1 MCIAPDGGRRL
12 AGPETAALKA
22 APHGIQPA
30 GLAKPAALPQKP
42 PNQRHPKSD
51 AAPFCMTADVEAFMA
66 DFDLGKI
73 RNIGITAHIDAGKTT
88 TTERILY
95 YTGVSHRIGEVHDG
109 NTTTD
114 YMDQERERGI
124 TITSAAV
131 TCEWKD
137 HRINIIDTPGH
148 IDFNIEVN
156 RSLRV
161 LDGAI
166 FIIEGVAGVQPQS
179 ETNWRLADRYNV
191 PRIIFI
197 NKLDRT
203 GADFFRAFA
212 TLKEKLDIVALPLQ
226 LPIGIED
233 SFLGVIDL
241 VEMKA
246 IIWEGGELGAKFHDE
261 EIPEAMKE
269 QAAEYRQN
277 LLDTALSVDN
287 EAMEEYFDK
296 GDVSVETLKRCIKA
310 GAISGAF
317 RPVLCGTAFKNKG
330 VQPLL
335 DAVLDYLPS
344 PVDVPGIRV
353 APEEGQDD
361 DPNARRIKADPNA
374 PFAGLAFKIINDK
387 YGTLTFVRVY
397 AGTLKSS
404 DTVMNTTKGHKE
416 RIGRMFQM
424 HADKRAEIKE
434 VHAGDIAA
442 FVGLKDTGTGD
453 TLASSDDPVVLERM
467 AFPVP
472 VIDISVEPKTKEGV
486 EKMTLGL
493 QKLAGEDPSLR
504 LKTDQE
510 TGQTILSGMGELHLE
525 IIIDRL
531 KREYGVDA
539 NIGAP
544 QVAYRETI
552 SKSHTETYTHKK
564 QSGGSGQYAEVK
576 IVFEP
581 QERNEG
587 VLFENKVVGGTVP
600 KEYIPAV
607 EKGIRNQADTGVLA
621 GFPTVDFK
629 YTLVDGKYHD
639 VDSSALAFEIAA
651 KACFREGM
659 KKAGPIIL
667 EPIMD
672 VEITTP
678 QDHVGDVVGDL
689 NRRRG
694 QIQNQESS
702 GSTVI
707 VRAHVPLKEMFG
719 YISHLRSMTKGRASF
734 TMQFHHYDPV
744 PRNIADE
751 IMTKSA

>member
-1 MCIAPDGGRRL
+1 VPGTSLD
-12 AGPETAALKA
+12 
-22 APHGIQPA
+22 
-30 GLAKPAALPQKP
+30 
-42 PNQRHPKSD
+42 
-51 AAPFCMTADVEAFMA
+51 
-66 DFDLGKI
+66 KI

-95 YTGVSHRIGEVHDG
+95 YTGMSHRIGEVHDG

-114 YMDQERERGI
+114 YMEQERERGI

-131 TCEWKD
+131 TCEWND
-137 HRINIIDTPGH
+137 HWINIIDTPGH

-161 LDGAI
+161 LDGAV

-191 PRIIFI
+191 PRVIFI

-233 SFLGVIDL
+233 KFLGVVDL
-241 VEMKA
+241 VEMHA
-246 IIWEGGELGAKFHDE
+246 VVWEGTELGARFHIE
-261 EIPEAMKE
+261 PIPADLAE
-269 QAAEYRQN
+269 QAKEYRQL
-277 LLDTALSVDN
+277 LLDTALSVDDA
-287 EAMEEYFDK
+287 AMEEYFEK
-296 GDVSVETLKRCIKA
+296 GDVEIATLKRCIKA
-310 GAISGAF
+310 GTISGAF

-335 DAVLDYLPS
+335 DAVIDYLPS
-344 PVDVPGIRV
+344 PLDVPGIAV
-353 APEEGQDD
+353 ATEEGEDEH
-361 DPNARRIKADPNA
+361 AERRRIKADPSA

-397 AGTLKSS
+397 AGTLKSG
-404 DTVMNTTKGHKE
+404 DTVMNTTRDHRE

-453 TLASSDDPVVLERM
+453 TLASQQDPVVLERM

-472 VIDISVEPKTKEGV
+472 VIDISVEPRTKEAV
-486 EKMTLGL
+486 EKMSLGL
-493 QKLAGEDPSLR
+493 QKLASEDPSLR
-504 LKTDQE
+504 LRTDQE

-531 KREYGVDA
+531 RREYGVEA

-552 SKSHTETYTHKK
+552 SRPHTEIYTHKK
-564 QSGGSGQYAEVK
+564 QTGGSGQYAEVK
-576 IVFEP
+576 ISFEP
-581 QERNEG
+581 LARNEG
-587 VLFENKVVGGTVP
+587 VQFDNKVVGGSVP
-600 KEYIPAV
+600 REYIPAV
-607 EKGIRNQADTGVLA
+607 EKGIRQQAETGVLA

-629 YTLVDGKYHD
+629 FSLLDGKYHD

-651 KACFREGM
+651 KSCFRDGM
-659 KKAGPIIL
+659 KKAAPIIL
-667 EPIMD
+667 EPVMD
-672 VEITTP
+672 VEVTTP
-678 QDHVGDVVGDL
+678 ADHVGDVVGDL

-694 QIQNQESS
+694 MIQNQESA
-702 GSTVI
+702 GSTII

-719 YISHLRSMTKGRASF
+719 YISDLRSMTKGRASF

-751 IMTKSA
+751 IMAKSA

>member
-1 MCIAPDGGRRL
+1 VPGTPLD
-12 AGPETAALKA
+12 
-22 APHGIQPA
+22 
-30 GLAKPAALPQKP
+30 
-42 PNQRHPKSD
+42 
-51 AAPFCMTADVEAFMA
+51 
-66 DFDLGKI
+66 KI

-95 YTGVSHRIGEVHDG
+95 YTGVSYKVGEVHDG

-114 YMDQERERGI
+114 YMEQERERGI

-203 GADFFRAFA
+203 GADFFRAAA

-233 SFLGVIDL
+233 QFKGVIDL

-246 IIWEGGELGAKFHDE
+246 IVWEGGELGAKYHDE
-261 EIPEAMKE
+261 PIPADLAD

-277 LLDTALSVDN
+277 LLDTALSVD
-287 EAMEEYFDK
+287 EMAMEEYFEK
-296 GDVSVETLKRCIKA
+296 GDVSVETLKRCIKK
-310 GAISGAF
+310 GAISGEF

-335 DAVLDYLPS
+335 DAVIDYLPS
-344 PVDVPGIRV
+344 PVDVPGV
-353 APEEGQDD
+353 AVALEDGQEEADHPD
-361 DPNARRIKADPNA
+361 RRRIKADPKA

-387 YGTLTFVRVY
+387 YGSLTFVRVY
-397 AGTLKSS
+397 SGTLKSG
-404 DTVMNTTKGHKE
+404 DMVMNTTKGHRE

-434 VHAGDIAA
+434 VEAGDIAA

-453 TLASSDDPVVLERM
+453 TLAAQDEPVVLERM

-472 VIDISVEPKTKEGV
+472 VIDISVEPRTKESV
-486 EKMTLGL
+486 EKMTIGL
-493 QKLAGEDPSLR
+493 QKLAAEDPSLR
-504 LKTDQE
+504 LRTDQE

-552 SKSHTETYTHKK
+552 SREHSETYTHKK

-581 QERNEG
+581 LERNGG
-587 VLFENKVVGGTVP
+587 VVFENKVVGGSVP

-607 EKGIRNQADTGVLA
+607 EKGIRVQADTGVLA

-651 KACFREGM
+651 KACFRAGM
-659 KKAGPIIL
+659 KKASPVIL

-694 QIQNQESS
+694 MIQNQESS

-719 YISHLRSMTKGRASF
+719 YISDLRSMTKGRASF

-751 IMTKSA
+751 IMAKTA

>member
-1 MCIAPDGGRRL
+1 MSGTSL
-12 AGPETAALKA
+12 A
-22 APHGIQPA
+22 
-30 GLAKPAALPQKP
+30 
-42 PNQRHPKSD
+42 
-51 AAPFCMTADVEAFMA
+51 
-66 DFDLGKI
+66 KI

-95 YTGVSHRIGEVHDG
+95 YTGVSHKIGEVHDG

-114 YMDQERERGI
+114 YMEQERERGI

-161 LDGAI
+161 LDGAV

-203 GADFFRAFA
+203 GADFYRAFD

-233 SFLGVIDL
+233 QFVGVVDL

-246 IIWEGGELGAKFHDE
+246 IVWEGGELGAKFHDE
-261 EIPEAMKE
+261 EIPADMLEKAK
-269 QAAEYRQN
+269 EYRQN
-277 LLDTALSVDN
+277 LLDTALSVDD
-287 EAMEEYFDK
+287 AGMEEYFEK
-296 GDVSVETLKRCIKA
+296 GDVATETLKRAIKT
-310 GAISGAF
+310 GTISGAF

-344 PVDVPGIRV
+344 PVDIEGIKV
-353 APEEGQDD
+353 APPEGEEE
-361 DPNARRIKADPNA
+361 DPSANRRVIPANPDA

-397 AGTLKSS
+397 AGTLRSG
-404 DTVMNTTKGHKE
+404 DTVLNTTKGHKE
-416 RIGRMFQM
+416 RVGRMFQM
-424 HADKRAEIKE
+424 HADKREEVKE

-472 VIDISVEPKTKEGV
+472 VIDISVEPKTKEAV
-486 EKMTLGL
+486 EKMTLAL

-525 IIIDRL
+525 IIVDRL

-544 QVAYRETI
+544 QVAYRETMT
-552 SKSHTETYTHKK
+552 KEHTETYTHKK
-564 QSGGSGQYAEVK
+564 QSGGSGQFAEVK
-576 IVFEP
+576 IIFEP

-587 VLFENKVVGGTVP
+587 ILFENKVVGGAVP

-607 EKGIRNQADTGVLA
+607 EKGIKVQADTGVLA

-659 KKAGPIIL
+659 KKAGPVIL

-694 QIQNQESS
+694 MIQNQESS

-707 VRAHVPLKEMFG
+707 VRAQVPLKEMFG
-719 YISHLRSMTKGRASF
+719 YISNLRSMTKGRASF

>member
-1 MCIAPDGGRRL
+1 MPRTTPL
-12 AGPETAALKA
+12 E
-22 APHGIQPA
+22 
-30 GLAKPAALPQKP
+30 
-42 PNQRHPKSD
+42 
-51 AAPFCMTADVEAFMA
+51 
-66 DFDLGKI
+66 KI

-95 YTGVSHRIGEVHDG
+95 YTGVSHKIGEVHDG

-114 YMDQERERGI
+114 YMEQERERGI

-161 LDGAI
+161 LDGAV

-197 NKLDRT
+197 NKMDRT
-203 GADFFRAFA
+203 GADFYRAVQSLKDKLGIV
-212 TLKEKLDIVALPLQ
+212 TLELQ
-226 LPIGIED
+226 LPIGVED
-233 SFLGVIDL
+233 SFVGIVDL

-246 IIWEGGELGAKFHDE
+246 VIWEGGELGAKFHDAP
-261 EIPEAMKE
+261 IPDDMKE
-269 QAAEYRQN
+269 KAAEYRQV
-277 LLDTALSVDN
+277 LLDTALSMDDA
-287 EAMEEYFDK
+287 AMEEYFAD
-296 GDVSVETLKRCIKA
+296 GDVAVETLKRCIKK
-310 GAISGAF
+310 GTITGAF

-330 VQPLL
+330 VQTLL

-344 PVDVPGIRV
+344 PVDVPGIQI
-353 APEEGQDD
+353 ALEEGADETIER
-361 DPNARRIKADPNA
+361 RRIKADDNA

-397 AGTLKSS
+397 SGKLASGDMVL
-404 DTVMNTTKGHKE
+404 NTTKDHRE

-434 VHAGDIAA
+434 VYAGDIVA

-453 TLASSDDPVVLERM
+453 TLAAENDPVVLERM

-472 VIDISVEPKTKEGV
+472 VIDVSVEPKTKEAV
-486 EKMTLGL
+486 EKMTLAL

-504 LKTDQE
+504 LRTDQE
-510 TGQTILSGMGELHLE
+510 SGQTILSGMGELHLE
-525 IIIDRL
+525 IIVDRL
-531 KREYGVDA
+531 RREYGVEA
-539 NIGAP
+539 AVGAP

-552 SKSHTETYTHKK
+552 SKPHTETYTHKK

-576 IVFEP
+576 VAFEP
-581 QERNEG
+581 MERNG
-587 VLFENKVVGGTVP
+587 GIVFENKVVGGSVP

-607 EKGIRNQADTGVLA
+607 EKGIKAQSSTGVLA

-629 YTLVDGKYHD
+629 YTLLDGKYHD

-659 KKAGPIIL
+659 KKAAPVIL

-672 VEITTP
+672 VEVTTP
-678 QDHVGDVVGDL
+678 PDHVGDVVGDL

-694 QIQNQESS
+694 MIQNQEMAATS
-702 GSTVI
+702 VV

-719 YISHLRSMTKGRASF
+719 YISDLRSMTKGRASF

-751 IMTKSA
+751 IMAKSA

>member
-1 MCIAPDGGRRL
+1 MSTIPLD
-12 AGPETAALKA
+12 
-22 APHGIQPA
+22 
-30 GLAKPAALPQKP
+30 
-42 PNQRHPKSD
+42 
-51 AAPFCMTADVEAFMA
+51 
-66 DFDLGKI
+66 KI

-114 YMDQERERGI
+114 YMEQERERGI

-161 LDGAI
+161 LDGAV

-226 LPIGIED
+226 LPIGAED
-233 SFLGVIDL
+233 TFIGVVDL

-261 EIPEAMKE
+261 PIPAELAE
-269 QAAEYRQN
+269 QAAEYRQL

-296 GDVSVETLKRCIKA
+296 GDVSVATLKRCIKA

-335 DAVLDYLPS
+335 DGVLDYLPS
-344 PVDVPGIRV
+344 PVDVPGIQV
-353 APEEGQDD
+353 AAEEGDD
-361 DPNARRIKADPNA
+361 ETVERRRIKADPKA

-404 DTVMNTTKGHKE
+404 DTVMNTTKDHRE

-434 VHAGDIAA
+434 VTAGDIAA

-453 TLASSDDPVVLERM
+453 TLAAAEDPVILERM

-472 VIDISVEPKTKEGV
+472 VIDISVEPKTKEAV

-504 LKTDQE
+504 LRTDQE
-510 TGQTILSGMGELHLE
+510 SGQTILSGMGELHLE

-531 KREYGVDA
+531 RREYGVDC

-552 SKSHTETYTHKK
+552 SRPHTETYTHKK
-564 QSGGSGQYAEVK
+564 QTGGSGQYAEVK

-581 QERNEG
+581 LERNGG
-587 VLFENKVVGGTVP
+587 VVFENKVVGGTVP
-600 KEYIPAV
+600 REYIPAV
-607 EKGIRNQADTGVLA
+607 EKGIRVQADTGVMA

-651 KACFREGM
+651 KAAFREGM
-659 KKAGPIIL
+659 KKASPIIL

-678 QDHVGDVVGDL
+678 QDHVGDVVGDI

-694 QIQNQESS
+694 MIQSQESS

-719 YISHLRSMTKGRASF
+719 YISDLRSMTKGRASF

-744 PRNIADE
+744 PRNIADQ
-751 IMTKSA
+751 IMTKTA

>member
-1 MCIAPDGGRRL
+1 MSGTPLD
-12 AGPETAALKA
+12 
-22 APHGIQPA
+22 
-30 GLAKPAALPQKP
+30 
-42 PNQRHPKSD
+42 
-51 AAPFCMTADVEAFMA
+51 
-66 DFDLGKI
+66 KI

-95 YTGVSHRIGEVHDG
+95 YTGESHRIGEVHDG

-131 TCEWKD
+131 TCNWKET
-137 HRINIIDTPGH
+137 RINIIDTPGH

-212 TLKEKLDIVALPLQ
+212 TLKEKLDIIALPLQ

-233 SFLGVIDL
+233 KFLGVVDL

-261 EIPEAMKE
+261 PIPAELAE
-269 QAAEYRQN
+269 QAAEYRQL
-277 LLDTALSVDN
+277 LLDTALSVDD
-287 EAMEEYFDK
+287 AGMEEYFEK
-296 GDVSVETLKRCIKA
+296 GDVAVETLKRAIKT
-310 GAISGAF
+310 GTISGAF

-335 DAVLDYLPS
+335 DAVIDYLPS
-344 PVDVPGIRV
+344 PVDVPGIAV
-353 APEEGQDD
+353 ALDEGVDESEHPD
-361 DPNARRIKADPNA
+361 RRRIPANPKA

-397 AGTLKSS
+397 AGTLKSG
-404 DTVMNTTKGHKE
+404 DTVMNTTKGHRE

-434 VHAGDIAA
+434 VEAGDIAA

-453 TLASSDDPVVLERM
+453 TLASSDDPVILERM

-472 VIDISVEPKTKEGV
+472 VIDISVEPRTKEAV

-531 KREYGVDA
+531 RREYGVDCE
-539 NIGAP
+539 IGAP

-552 SKSHTETYTHKK
+552 SKPHTETYTHKK

-576 IVFEP
+576 IIFEP
-581 QERNEG
+581 QERNAG
-587 VLFENKVVGGTVP
+587 VLFENKVVGGSVP
-600 KEYIPAV
+600 REYIPAV
-607 EKGIRNQADTGVLA
+607 EKGIKVQADTGVLA

-629 YTLVDGKYHD
+629 YSLVDGKYHD

-659 KKAGPIIL
+659 KKASPIIL

-702 GSTVI
+702 SSTII
-707 VRAHVPLKEMFG
+707 VRALVPLKEMFG

-751 IMTKSA
+751 IMAKSA

>member
-1 MCIAPDGGRRL
+1 VSGTPLD
-12 AGPETAALKA
+12 
-22 APHGIQPA
+22 
-30 GLAKPAALPQKP
+30 
-42 PNQRHPKSD
+42 
-51 AAPFCMTADVEAFMA
+51 
-66 DFDLGKI
+66 KI

-95 YTGVSHRIGEVHDG
+95 YTGVSHKIGEVHDG

-131 TCEWKD
+131 TCEWQGT
-137 HRINIIDTPGH
+137 RINIIDTPGH

-203 GADFFRAFA
+203 GGNFFRAFD

-226 LPIGIED
+226 LPIGEEEK
-233 SFLGVIDL
+233 FRGVVDL

-246 IIWEGGELGAKFHDE
+246 IIWEGGELGAKYHDE
-261 EIPEAMKE
+261 PIPAELAE
-269 QAAEYRQN
+269 QAAEYRQT
-277 LLDTALSVDN
+277 LLDTAVSVD
-287 EAMEEYFDK
+287 EKAMEEYFEK
-296 GDVSVETLKRCIKA
+296 GDVSVATLKACIKK
-310 GAISGAF
+310 GTISGEF

-335 DAVLDYLPS
+335 DAVVDYLPS
-344 PVDVPGIRV
+344 PIDVPGIAV
-353 APEEGQDD
+353 ALDEGVDETLHPD
-361 DPNARRIKADPNA
+361 RRRIPANPKA

-397 AGTLKSS
+397 AGTLKSG
-404 DTVMNTTKGHKE
+404 DTVMNTTKGHRE

-434 VHAGDIAA
+434 VEAGDIAA

-453 TLASSDDPVVLERM
+453 TLASADDPVILERM

-472 VIDISVEPKTKEGV
+472 VIDISVEPRTKEAV

-504 LKTDQE
+504 LRTDQE

-531 KREYGVDA
+531 RREYGVDC

-552 SKSHTETYTHKK
+552 SKAHTETYTHKK
-564 QSGGSGQYAEVK
+564 QTGGSGQYAEVK
-576 IVFEP
+576 INFEP
-581 QERNEG
+581 MERNGG
-587 VLFENKVVGGTVP
+587 VVFENKVVGGSIP

-607 EKGIRNQADTGVLA
+607 EKGIRVQADTGVLA

-629 YTLVDGKYHD
+629 YTLLDGKYHD

-651 KACFREGM
+651 KACFRDGM
-659 KKAGPIIL
+659 KKASPIIL

-672 VEITTP
+672 VEVTTP

-702 GSTVI
+702 GSTII
-707 VRAHVPLKEMFG
+707 VRALVPLKEMFG

-751 IMTKSA
+751 IMAKSA

>member
-1 MCIAPDGGRRL
+1 MPDTSL
-12 AGPETAALKA
+12 D
-22 APHGIQPA
+22 
-30 GLAKPAALPQKP
+30 
-42 PNQRHPKSD
+42 S
-51 AAPFCMTADVEAFMA
+51 
-66 DFDLGKI
+66 I

-95 YTGVSHRIGEVHDG
+95 YTGVSHKIGEVHDG

-114 YMDQERERGI
+114 YMEQERERGI

-161 LDGAI
+161 LDGAV

-203 GADFFRAFA
+203 GADFFRALG

-233 SFLGVIDL
+233 KFLGVVDL

-246 IIWEGGELGAKFHDE
+246 IVWEGGELGAKFHDE
-261 EIPEAMKE
+261 PIPADLEE
-269 QAAEYRQN
+269 QAKEYRQV
-277 LLDTALSVDN
+277 LLDTALSVDDA
-287 EAMEEYFDK
+287 AMEEYFDK
-296 GDVSVETLKRCIKA
+296 GDVEVATLKRCIKA
-310 GAISGAF
+310 GTISGAF

-344 PVDVPGIRV
+344 PVDVPGIAV
-353 APEEGQDD
+353 AAEDGEEEGDLTD
-361 DPNARRIKADPNA
+361 RRRIKADPSA
-374 PFAGLAFKIINDK
+374 AFAGLAFKIINDK

-397 AGTLKSS
+397 AGTLKSG
-404 DTVMNTTKGHKE
+404 DTVLNTTKGHRE

-434 VHAGDIAA
+434 VQAGDIAA

-453 TLASSDDPVVLERM
+453 TLASPQDPVVLERM

-472 VIDISVEPKTKEGV
+472 VIDISVEPRTKEAV
-486 EKMTLGL
+486 EKMSLGL

-504 LKTDQE
+504 LRTDQE

-531 KREYGVDA
+531 KREYGVEA

-552 SKSHTETYTHKK
+552 TRPHTETYTHKK
-564 QSGGSGQYAEVK
+564 QTGGSGQYAEVK

-581 QERNEG
+581 LGRNEG
-587 VLFENKVVGGTVP
+587 IVFENSVVGGAVP

-607 EKGIRNQADTGVLA
+607 EKGIKSQAETGVLA

-629 YTLVDGKYHD
+629 FSLVDGKYHD

-651 KACFREGM
+651 KSCFRDGM

-694 QIQNQESS
+694 MIQNQESS

-719 YISHLRSMTKGRASF
+719 YISDLRSMTKGRASF

-744 PRNIADE
+744 PRNLVDE
-751 IMTKSA
+751 IMAKSA

>member
-1 MCIAPDGGRRL
+1 MEASV
-12 AGPETAALKA
+12 AVNALEK
-22 APHGIQPA
+22 
-30 GLAKPAALPQKP
+30 L
-42 PNQRHPKSD
+42 
-51 AAPFCMTADVEAFMA
+51 
-66 DFDLGKI
+66 

-114 YMDQERERGI
+114 YMEQERERGI

-161 LDGAI
+161 LDGAV

-203 GADFFRAFA
+203 GADFFRAFG
-212 TLKEKLDIVALPLQ
+212 TLKDKLDIVALPLQ

-233 SFLGVIDL
+233 KFIGVVDL

-246 IIWEGGELGAKFHDE
+246 IVWEGGELGALFHDE
-261 EIPEAMKE
+261 PIPEELAE
-269 QAAEYRQN
+269 QAAEYRQL
-277 LLDTALSVDN
+277 LLDTALSVDD
-287 EAMEEYFDK
+287 AGMEEYFDK
-296 GDVSVETLKRCIKA
+296 GDVSVETLKRAIKT
-310 GAISGAF
+310 GTISGAF

-344 PVDVPGIRV
+344 PLDVPGISI
-353 APEEGQDD
+353 AAGEGEEDGEHSDR
-361 DPNARRIKADPNA
+361 RRIKADPKA

-387 YGTLTFVRVY
+387 YGALTFVRVY
-397 AGTLKSS
+397 AGTLKSG
-404 DTVMNTTKGHKE
+404 DTVMNTTKDEKE
-416 RIGRMFQM
+416 RVGRMFQM

-434 VHAGDIAA
+434 VSAGDIAA
-442 FVGLKDTGTGD
+442 FVGLKDTVTGD
-453 TLASSDDPVVLERM
+453 TLASADDPVVLERM

-472 VIDISVEPKTKEGV
+472 VIDISVEPKTKDGV

-493 QKLAGEDPSLR
+493 QKLASEDPSLR

-531 KREYGVDA
+531 RREYGVDA

-552 SKSHTETYTHKK
+552 SKSHTEIYTHKK

-581 QERNEG
+581 QARNLG
-587 VLFENKVVGGTVP
+587 VLFENKVVGGSIP
-600 KEYIPAV
+600 KEFIPAV
-607 EKGIRNQADTGVLA
+607 EKGIRVQADTGVLA
-621 GFPTVDFK
+621 GFQTVDFK
-629 YTLVDGKYHD
+629 YTLIDGKYHD

-672 VEITTP
+672 VEVTTP

-694 QIQNQESS
+694 HIQTQDSA
-702 GSTVI
+702 GSTI
-707 VRAHVPLKEMFG
+707 MVRAHVPLKEMFG
-719 YISHLRSMTKGRASF
+719 YISDLRSMTKGRASF

-751 IMTKSA
+751 IMAKSA

>member
-1 MCIAPDGGRRL
+1 MEATVSDNPL
-12 AGPETAALKA
+12 A
-22 APHGIQPA
+22 
-30 GLAKPAALPQKP
+30 
-42 PNQRHPKSD
+42 R
-51 AAPFCMTADVEAFMA
+51 
-66 DFDLGKI
+66 I

-95 YTGVSHRIGEVHDG
+95 YTGMSHRIGEVHDG

-137 HRINIIDTPGH
+137 YRINIIDTPGH

-161 LDGAI
+161 LDGAV

-203 GADFFRAFA
+203 GADFYRAFD
-212 TLKEKLDIVALPLQ
+212 TLKEKLDIIALPLQ
-226 LPIGIED
+226 LPIGEED
-233 SFLGVIDL
+233 KFIGVVDL

-261 EIPEAMKE
+261 PIPEELVEK
-269 QAAEYRQN
+269 AAEYRQL
-277 LLDTALSVDN
+277 LLDTALSVDD
-287 EAMEEYFDK
+287 AGMEEYFDK
-296 GDVSVETLKRCIKA
+296 GDVSVETLKRAIKT
-310 GAISGAF
+310 GTITGAF

-335 DAVLDYLPS
+335 DGVLDYLPS
-344 PVDVPGIRV
+344 PIDVPGIAV
-353 APEEGQDD
+353 AAEDGQAETDLTGR
-361 DPNARRIKADPNA
+361 RRIKADPKA

-387 YGTLTFVRVY
+387 YGALTFVRVY
-397 AGTLKSS
+397 AGTLKSG
-404 DTVMNTTKGHKE
+404 DTVMNTTKDNRE
-416 RIGRMFQM
+416 RVGRMFQM
-424 HADKRAEIKE
+424 HADKRQEVKE
-434 VHAGDIAA
+434 VSAGDIAA
-442 FVGLKDTGTGD
+442 FVGLKDTVTGD

-472 VIDISVEPKTKEGV
+472 VIDISVEPKTKDGV

-493 QKLAGEDPSLR
+493 QKLASEDPSLR

-510 TGQTILSGMGELHLE
+510 SGQTILSGMGELHLE

-531 KREYGVDA
+531 RREYGVDA

-552 SKSHTETYTHKK
+552 SATHTETYTHKK

-576 IVFEP
+576 IIFSP
-581 QERNEG
+581 MERNGG
-587 VLFENKVVGGTVP
+587 VVFENKVVGGSIP

-607 EKGIRNQADTGVLA
+607 EKGIKVQAETGVLA

-639 VDSSALAFEIAA
+639 VDSSALAFEIAG
-651 KACFREGM
+651 KACFRDGM
-659 KKAGPIIL
+659 KKAKPIIL

-672 VEITTP
+672 VEVTTP
-678 QDHVGDVVGDL
+678 NDHIGDCVGDL

-694 QIQNQESS
+694 HIQSQESA
-702 GSTVI
+702 GSTVM

-719 YISHLRSMTKGRASF
+719 YISDLRSMTKGRASF

-751 IMTKSA
+751 IMAKSA

>member
-1 MCIAPDGGRRL
+1 MFCGGS
-12 AGPETAALKA
+12 PVSE
-22 APHGIQPA
+22 
-30 GLAKPAALPQKP
+30 
-42 PNQRHPKSD
+42 KSD
-51 AAPFCMTADVEAFMA
+51 
-66 DFDLGKI
+66 LSLI

-95 YTGVSHRIGEVHDG
+95 YTGVSHKIGEVHEG

-131 TCEWKD
+131 TCEWND

-161 LDGAI
+161 LDGAV

-203 GADFFRAFA
+203 GADFYRAFD
-212 TLKEKLDIVALPLQ
+212 TLKEKLDIVAIPLQ
-226 LPIGIED
+226 LPIGTEENFI
-233 SFLGVIDL
+233 GVVDL
-241 VEMKA
+241 VEMRA
-246 IIWEGGELGAKFHDE
+246 IIWEGGELGAKFHYA
-261 EIPEAMKE
+261 EIPAELKEKADEA
-269 QAAEYRQN
+269 RQE
-277 LLDTALSVDN
+277 LLDTALAVDN
-287 EAMEEYFDK
+287 AAMEEYFEK
-296 GDVSVETLKRCIKA
+296 GEVDVATLKRCIKK
-310 GAISGAF
+310 GTISGEF

-335 DAVLDYLPS
+335 DAVIDYLPAPDDVEGIRIAPPEGEDVDENALPII
-344 PVDVPGIRV
+344 PVDPDG
-353 APEEGQDD
+353 
-361 DPNARRIKADPNA
+361 K
-374 PFAGLAFKIINDK
+374 FAGLAFKIINDK

-397 AGTLKSS
+397 RGVLRSGDS
-404 DTVMNTTKGHKE
+404 VLNTTKDHKE
-416 RIGRMFQM
+416 RIGRIFQM
-424 HADKRAEIKE
+424 HADKRQEVKE

-442 FVGLKDTGTGD
+442 FVGLKDTQTGD
-453 TLASSDDPVVLERM
+453 TLADPADPVVLERM
-467 AFPVP
+467 SFPVP
-472 VIDISVEPKTKEGV
+472 VIDISVEPKTKDGV
-486 EKMTLGL
+486 EKMTLAL

-510 TGQTILSGMGELHLE
+510 TGQTILSGMGELHLD

-531 KREYGVDA
+531 RREYGVDA

-552 SKSHTETYTHKK
+552 TQTHVETYTHKK
-564 QSGGSGQYAEVK
+564 QSGGSGQFAEVK
-576 IVFEP
+576 IEFAP
-581 QERNEG
+581 LERNEEIQ
-587 VLFENKVVGGTVP
+587 FENKVVGGTVP

-607 EKGIRNQADTGVLA
+607 EKGIRMQSSTGVLA

-629 YTLVDGKYHD
+629 FTLLDGKYHD

-659 KKAGPIIL
+659 KKAGPVIL

-678 QDHVGDVVGDL
+678 NDHVGDVVGDL

-694 QIQNQESS
+694 MIQNQESS
-702 GSTVI
+702 GSTVM
-707 VRAHVPLKEMFG
+707 VRALVPLKEMFG
-719 YISHLRSMTKGRASF
+719 YISHLRSITKGRASF

-744 PRNIADE
+744 PRNVAEE
-751 IMTKSA
+751 IVAKSA

>member
-1 MCIAPDGGRRL
+1 
-12 AGPETAALKA
+12 
-22 APHGIQPA
+22 
-30 GLAKPAALPQKP
+30 
-42 PNQRHPKSD
+42 
-51 AAPFCMTADVEAFMA
+51 MA
-66 DFDLGKI
+66 HSPLEKI

-95 YTGVSHRIGEVHDG
+95 YTGKSHKIGEVHDG

-114 YMDQERERGI
+114 YMEQERERGI

-131 TCEWKD
+131 TAVWND
-137 HRINIIDTPGH
+137 NRINIIDTPGH

-203 GADFFRAFA
+203 GADFYKAAA
-212 TLKEKLDIVALPLQ
+212 TLTEKLGINWVALQ

-233 SFLGVIDL
+233 QLKGVVDL
-241 VEMKA
+241 VEMRA
-246 IIWEGGELGAKFHDE
+246 ITWQGDELGAKFE
-261 EIPEAMKE
+261 YGPIPADMADKV
-269 QAAEYRQN
+269 AEYRQK
-277 LLDTALSVDN
+277 LLDTAVGVD
-287 EAMEEYFDK
+287 ETAMEEYFEK
-296 GDVSVETLKRCIKA
+296 GDVSVETLKRCIKK
-310 GAISGAF
+310 GTISGEF
-317 RPVLCGTAFKNKG
+317 RPVLCGSAFKNKG

-335 DAVLDYLPS
+335 DAVIDYLPS
-344 PVDVPGIRV
+344 PVDVEGIKV
-353 APEEGQDD
+353 APEEGQDE
-361 DPNARRIKADPNA
+361 NSERRVIPVKTEG

-387 YGTLTFVRVY
+387 YGNLTFVRVY
-397 AGTLKSS
+397 SGVLRQG
-404 DTVMNTTKGHKE
+404 DMVMNTTKGHKE

-424 HADKRAEIKE
+424 HADKREEIKE
-434 VHAGDIAA
+434 VVAGDIAA

-453 TLASSDDPVVLERM
+453 TLASQEDPVVLERM

-472 VIDISVEPKTKEGV
+472 VIDISVEPKTKDAV
-486 EKMTLGL
+486 EKMSIGLG
-493 QKLAGEDPSLR
+493 KLAGEDPSLR
-504 LKTDQE
+504 VKTDQE

-525 IIIDRL
+525 IIVDRL
-531 KREYGVDA
+531 RREYNVDC

-552 SKSHTETYTHKK
+552 TKAHTETYTHKK
-564 QSGGSGQYAEVK
+564 QSGGSGQFAEVK
-576 IVFEP
+576 VTFEP
-581 QERNEG
+581 LERNTGIEF
-587 VLFENKVVGGTVP
+587 VNAVVGGSVP

-607 EKGIRNQADTGVLA
+607 DKGIRVQADTGVLA

-629 YTLVDGKYHD
+629 FTLSDGKYHD

-659 KKAGPIIL
+659 KKAGPVIL

-672 VEITTP
+672 VEVTTP

-694 QIQNQESS
+694 VIQNQDMAGTS
-702 GSTVI
+702 VI

-719 YISHLRSMTKGRASF
+719 YISNLRGMTKGRASF
-734 TMQFHHYDPV
+734 SMQFHHYDPV
-744 PRNIADE
+744 PRNVADE
-751 IMTKSA
+751 IMKAAG

>member
-1 MCIAPDGGRRL
+1 V
-12 AGPETAALKA
+12 PESPLD
-22 APHGIQPA
+22 
-30 GLAKPAALPQKP
+30 
-42 PNQRHPKSD
+42 R
-51 AAPFCMTADVEAFMA
+51 
-66 DFDLGKI
+66 I

-95 YTGVSHRIGEVHDG
+95 YTGVSHKIGEVHDG

-114 YMDQERERGI
+114 YMEQERERGI

-131 TCEWKD
+131 TCEWND

-203 GADFFRAFA
+203 GADFYRAFA

-233 SFLGVIDL
+233 QFLGVVDL

-246 IIWEGGELGAKFHDE
+246 IIWEGGELGAKYHYED
-261 EIPEAMKE
+261 IPTDLAEA
-269 QAAEYRQN
+269 AAEHRQT
-277 LLDTALSVDN
+277 LLDTALSVD
-287 EAMEEYFDK
+287 EKAMEEYFEN
-296 GDVSVETLKRCIKA
+296 GDVSVETLKRCIKR
-310 GAISGAF
+310 GTIDGDF

-335 DAVLDYLPS
+335 DAVIDYLPS
-344 PVDVPGIRV
+344 PVDVPGIAV
-353 APEEGQDD
+353 ALEEGVDESEHPD
-361 DPNARRIKADPNA
+361 RLRIKADPKA

-397 AGTLKSS
+397 AGTLKSG
-404 DTVMNTTKGHKE
+404 DTVQNTTKGHRE

-434 VHAGDIAA
+434 VEAGDIAA

-453 TLASSDDPVVLERM
+453 TLASSDRPVVLERM

-472 VIDISVEPKTKEGV
+472 VIDISVEPRTKEAV

-504 LKTDQE
+504 LRTDQE

-531 KREYGVDA
+531 RREYGVDC

-552 SKSHTETYTHKK
+552 SKPWTETYTHKK
-564 QSGGSGQYAEVK
+564 QTGGSGQYAEVK
-576 IVFEP
+576 IIFEP
-581 QERNEG
+581 MERNGG
-587 VLFENKVVGGTVP
+587 VVFENKVVGGSVP
-600 KEYIPAV
+600 REYIPAV
-607 EKGIRNQADTGVLA
+607 EKGIKVQADTGVLA

-629 YTLVDGKYHD
+629 YTLIDGKYHD

-651 KACFREGM
+651 KACFRDGM

-672 VEITTP
+672 VEVTTP
-678 QDHVGDVVGDL
+678 NDHVGDVVGDL

-751 IMTKSA
+751 IMAKSA

>member
-1 MCIAPDGGRRL
+1 
-12 AGPETAALKA
+12 
-22 APHGIQPA
+22 
-30 GLAKPAALPQKP
+30 
-42 PNQRHPKSD
+42 
-51 AAPFCMTADVEAFMA
+51 MA
-66 DFDLGKI
+66 RTPLERI

-95 YTGVSHRIGEVHDG
+95 YTGKSHKIGEVHEG

-114 YMDQERERGI
+114 YMEQERERGI

-131 TCEWKD
+131 TCEWKG

-161 LDGAI
+161 LDGAV

-191 PRIIFI
+191 PRIIYI

-203 GADFFRAFA
+203 GADFYRAAA
-212 TLKEKLDIVALPLQ
+212 TLTEKLGIAWVALQ

-233 SFLGVIDL
+233 TFKGVVDL
-241 VEMKA
+241 VTMKA
-246 IIWEGGELGAKFHDE
+246 LIWEGDELGAKFRE
-261 EIPEAMKE
+261 AEIPDDLKE
-269 QAAEYRQN
+269 KAAEYRQK
-277 LLDTALSVDN
+277 LLDTAVAVD
-287 EAMEEYFDK
+287 EAAMEEYFAN
-296 GDVSVETLKRCIKA
+296 GDVSVETLKKCIKK
-310 GAISGAF
+310 GTISGEF
-317 RPVLCGTAFKNKG
+317 RPVLCGSSFKNKG

-335 DAVLDYLPS
+335 DAVIDYLPS
-344 PVDVPGIRV
+344 PVDVEGIKV
-353 APEEGQDD
+353 APAEGQDED
-361 DPNARRIKADPNA
+361 SERRIIPVREDG

-387 YGTLTFVRVY
+387 YGNLTFVRVY
-397 AGTLKSS
+397 SGVLRSG
-404 DTVMNTTKGHKE
+404 DMVLNTTKGHKE

-424 HADKRAEIKE
+424 HADKREEIKE
-434 VHAGDIAA
+434 VFAGDIAA
-442 FVGLKDTGTGD
+442 FVGLKDTQTGD
-453 TLASSDDPVVLERM
+453 TLASPEDPVVLERM

-472 VIDISVEPKTKEGV
+472 VIDISVEPKTKDAI

-493 QKLAGEDPSLR
+493 QKLAAEDPSLR

-531 KREYGVDA
+531 KREYGVEA
-539 NIGAP
+539 NVGAP

-552 SKSHTETYTHKK
+552 TRAHTETYPHKK
-564 QSGGSGQYAEVK
+564 QTGGSGQFAEVK

-581 QERNEG
+581 LERNAG
-587 VLFENKVVGGTVP
+587 IVFENAVVGGAVP

-607 EKGIRNQADTGVLA
+607 EKGIRTQAETGVLA

-629 YTLVDGKYHD
+629 FTLVDGKYHD

-659 KKAGPIIL
+659 KKAGPVIL

-672 VEITTP
+672 VEVTTP

-694 QIQNQESS
+694 MIQSQDMAGTS
-702 GSTVI
+702 VI

-719 YISHLRSMTKGRASF
+719 YISNLRGMTKGRASF
-734 TMQFHHYDPV
+734 SMQFHHYEPV
-744 PRNIADE
+744 PRNVADE
-751 IMTKSA
+751 ILKASA

>member
-1 MCIAPDGGRRL
+1 MSVTTSNI
-12 AGPETAALKA
+12 TAL
-22 APHGIQPA
+22 
-30 GLAKPAALPQKP
+30 
-42 PNQRHPKSD
+42 D
-51 AAPFCMTADVEAFMA
+51 
-66 DFDLGKI
+66 KI

-95 YTGVSHRIGEVHDG
+95 YTGQSHRIGEVHEG

-114 YMDQERERGI
+114 YMEQERERGI

-131 TCEWKD
+131 TCEWD
-137 HRINIIDTPGH
+137 GYRINIIDTPGH

-161 LDGAI
+161 LDGAV

-191 PRIIFI
+191 PRVIFI

-203 GADFFRAFA
+203 GADFYRAFD

-233 SFLGVIDL
+233 TFQGVLDL

-261 EIPEAMKE
+261 PIPADLEAK
-269 QAAEYRQN
+269 AREYRQT
-277 LLDTALSVDN
+277 LLDTALSVDDA
-287 EAMEEYFDK
+287 AMEEYFDK

-310 GAISGAF
+310 GTISGAF

-335 DAVLDYLPS
+335 DAVVDYLPS
-344 PVDVPGIRV
+344 PIDVPGIAV
-353 APEEGQDD
+353 AAEEGEEEGTER
-361 DPNARRIKADPNA
+361 RRIKADPNA

-397 AGTLKSS
+397 AGTLKSG
-404 DTVMNTTKGHKE
+404 DTVLNTTRENRE

-442 FVGLKDTGTGD
+442 FVGLKDTATGD
-453 TLASSDDPVVLERM
+453 TLAAASDPVVLERM

-504 LKTDQE
+504 LRTDQE

-531 KREYGVDA
+531 RREYGVDA

-552 SKSHTETYTHKK
+552 SRPYTETYTHKK
-564 QSGGSGQYAEVK
+564 QTGGSGQYAEVK
-576 IVFEP
+576 IIFEP
-581 QERNEG
+581 LERNQG
-587 VLFENKVVGGTVP
+587 IQFENKVVGGTVP
-600 KEYIPAV
+600 REYIPAV
-607 EKGIRNQADTGVLA
+607 EKGIRVQSDTGVLA
-621 GFPTVDFK
+621 GFPTVDFRFS
-629 YTLVDGKYHD
+629 LVDGKYHD

-651 KACFREGM
+651 KAAFREGM
-659 KKAGPIIL
+659 KQAGPIIL

-672 VEITTP
+672 VEVTTP

-694 QIQNQESS
+694 VIQSQESS

-719 YISHLRSMTKGRASF
+719 YISNLRGMTKGRASF

-751 IMTKSA
+751 IMAKSA

>member
-1 MCIAPDGGRRL
+1 MSA
-12 AGPETAALKA
+12 
-22 APHGIQPA
+22 
-30 GLAKPAALPQKP
+30 
-42 PNQRHPKSD
+42 KSD
-51 AAPFCMTADVEAFMA
+51 
-66 DFDLGKI
+66 LSLI

-95 YTGVSHRIGEVHDG
+95 YTGVSHKIGEVHEG

-114 YMDQERERGI
+114 YMAQERERGI

-131 TCEWKD
+131 TCEWEG

-203 GADFFRAFA
+203 GADFYYAFS
-212 TLKEKLDIVALPLQ
+212 TLKEKLDIVAIPLQ
-226 LPIGIED
+226 LPIGAEENFVGVVDLIE
-233 SFLGVIDL
+233 
-241 VEMKA
+241 MRA
-246 IIWEGGELGAKFHDE
+246 IIWEGGELGAKFHYE
-261 EIPEAMKE
+261 EIPADLKE
-269 QAAEYRQN
+269 KAAEARQN
-277 LLDTALSVDN
+277 LLDTALSVDDA
-287 EAMEEYFDK
+287 AMEEYFDK
-296 GDVSVETLKRCIKA
+296 GDVDVATLKRCIKK
-310 GAISGAF
+310 GTIKGDF

-335 DAVLDYLPS
+335 DAVIDFLPAPNDVEGIRIAPPEDEEVDENKLPII
-344 PVDVPGIRV
+344 PVDPDG
-353 APEEGQDD
+353 
-361 DPNARRIKADPNA
+361 K
-374 PFAGLAFKIINDK
+374 FAGLAFKIINDK

-397 AGTLKSS
+397 RGVLKTG
-404 DTVMNTTKGHKE
+404 DTVLNTTKGHKE
-416 RIGRMFQM
+416 RIGRIYQM
-424 HADKRAEIKE
+424 HADKREELSE

-442 FVGLKDTGTGD
+442 FVGLKDSQTGD
-453 TLASSDDPVVLERM
+453 TLADPADPVVLERM
-467 AFPVP
+467 SFPIP
-472 VIDISVEPKTKEGV
+472 VIDISVEPKTKDGV
-486 EKMTLGL
+486 EKMTLAL
-493 QKLAGEDPSLR
+493 QKLSGEDPSLR

-510 TGQTILSGMGELHLE
+510 TGQTILSGMGELHLD

-531 KREYGVDA
+531 RREYGVDA

-552 SKSHTETYTHKK
+552 TKPHTETYTHKK
-564 QSGGSGQYAEVK
+564 QSGGSGQFAEVK
-576 IVFEP
+576 IEFAPV
-581 QERNEG
+581 ERNEG
-587 VLFENKVVGGTVP
+587 ISFENKVVGGTVP

-607 EKGIRNQADTGVLA
+607 DKGIQAQATTGVLA

-629 YTLVDGKYHD
+629 FTLLDGKYHD

-659 KKAGPIIL
+659 KKAGPVIL

-672 VEITTP
+672 VEVTTP
-678 QDHVGDVVGDL
+678 NDHVGDVVGDL

-694 QIQNQESS
+694 MIQSQETA
-702 GSTVI
+702 GSTVM
-707 VRAHVPLKEMFG
+707 VRAAVPLKEMFG

-744 PRNIADE
+744 PRNVAEE
-751 IMTKSA
+751 IMAQSA

>member
-1 MCIAPDGGRRL
+1 MPRPVAFRTVFLEMTPVSATIAL
-12 AGPETAALKA
+12 
-22 APHGIQPA
+22 
-30 GLAKPAALPQKP
+30 
-42 PNQRHPKSD
+42 S
-51 AAPFCMTADVEAFMA
+51 
-66 DFDLGKI
+66 KI

-88 TTERILY
+88 TTERILF

-161 LDGAI
+161 LDGAV

-191 PRIIFI
+191 PRVIFI

-203 GADFFRAFA
+203 GADFYRAFD

-226 LPIGIED
+226 LPIGTEEN
-233 SFLGVIDL
+233 FRGVVDL

-261 EIPEAMKE
+261 PIPDELKDR
-269 QAAEYRQN
+269 AAEHRQT
-277 LLDTALSVDN
+277 LLDTALAVDD
-287 EAMEEYFDK
+287 AGMEEYFEH
-296 GDVSVETLKRCIKA
+296 GDVSVETLRRAIKT
-310 GAISGAF
+310 GTISGAF

-335 DAVLDYLPS
+335 DAVLDYLPA
-344 PVDVPGIRV
+344 PDDVAGIRV
-353 APEEGQDD
+353 APPEGEEVDEHNLPVIPV
-361 DPNARRIKADPNA
+361 DPDGK
-374 PFAGLAFKIINDK
+374 FAGLAFKIINDK

-397 AGTLKSS
+397 RGVLKSG
-404 DTVMNTTKGHKE
+404 DQVQNTTKGHKE

-453 TLASSDDPVVLERM
+453 TLADAADPVVLERM

-472 VIDISVEPKTKEGV
+472 VIDISVEPKTKDSV

-531 KREYGVDA
+531 RREYGVDA

-552 SKSHTETYTHKK
+552 SKAHTETYTHKK

-576 IVFEP
+576 IIFAP
-581 QERNEG
+581 LPRNDG
-587 VLFENKVVGGTVP
+587 VQFENKVVGGSVP

-607 EKGIRNQADTGVLA
+607 EKGIRVQADTGVLA

-629 YTLVDGKYHD
+629 YSLVDGKYHD

-659 KKAGPIIL
+659 KKASPVIL

-672 VEITTP
+672 VECTTP

-694 QIQNQESS
+694 MIQSQESA
-702 GSTVI
+702 GSTVM

-719 YISHLRSMTKGRASF
+719 YISDLRSMTKGRASF

-751 IMTKSA
+751 IMAKSA

>member
-1 MCIAPDGGRRL
+1 MSDTPHAPSPL
-12 AGPETAALKA
+12 A
-22 APHGIQPA
+22 
-30 GLAKPAALPQKP
+30 
-42 PNQRHPKSD
+42 R
-51 AAPFCMTADVEAFMA
+51 
-66 DFDLGKI
+66 I

-114 YMDQERERGI
+114 YMAQERERGI

-161 LDGAI
+161 LDGAV

-203 GADFFRAFA
+203 GADFYRAFD
-212 TLKEKLDIVALPLQ
+212 TLKEKLDIIALPLQ
-226 LPIGIED
+226 LPIGVED
-233 SFLGVIDL
+233 QFLGVVDL
-241 VEMKA
+241 IEMKA
-246 IIWEGGELGAKFHDE
+246 IIWEGGELGAKYHDE
-261 EIPEAMKE
+261 EIPADLLAKAKEA
-269 QAAEYRQN
+269 RQL
-277 LLDTALSVDN
+277 LLDTALSVDD
-287 EAMEEYFDK
+287 AGMEEYFEN
-296 GDVSVETLKRCIKA
+296 GDVAIETLKRAIKT
-310 GAISGAF
+310 GTISGAF

-335 DAVLDYLPS
+335 DAVIDYLPS
-344 PVDVPGIRV
+344 PIDVPGISI
-353 APEEGQDD
+353 AAEEGEEDGEHS
-361 DPNARRIKADPNA
+361 NRRRIPANPDA

-397 AGTLKSS
+397 AGTLRTG
-404 DTVMNTTKGHKE
+404 DTVMNTTKDHKE
-416 RIGRMFQM
+416 RISRMFQM

-442 FVGLKDTGTGD
+442 FVGLKDTQTGD

-472 VIDISVEPKTKEGV
+472 VIDISVEPKTKDSV
-486 EKMTLGL
+486 EKMSIGL

-510 TGQTILSGMGELHLE
+510 SGQTILSGMGELHLE

-531 KREYGVDA
+531 RREYGVDC

-552 SKSHTETYTHKK
+552 SKPWTETYTHKK

-576 IVFEP
+576 
-581 QERNEG
+581 
-587 VLFENKVVGGTVP
+587 VLFEPAERNAGITFANKTVGGSVP
-600 KEYIPAV
+600 KEYVPAV
-607 EKGIRNQADTGVLA
+607 EKGIRVQADTGVLA
-621 GFPTVDFK
+621 GFQTVDFN
-629 YTLVDGKYHD
+629 YTLLDGKYHD

-659 KKAGPIIL
+659 KKASPIIL

-672 VEITTP
+672 VEVTTP
-678 QDHVGDVVGDL
+678 NDHVGDVVGDL

-694 QIQNQESS
+694 QIQNQDSA

-707 VRAHVPLKEMFG
+707 VKAHVPLKEMFG
-719 YISHLRSMTKGRASF
+719 YISDLRSMTKGRASF

-744 PRNIADE
+744 PRNVADE
-751 IMTKSA
+751 LVKKAG

>member
-1 MCIAPDGGRRL
+1 VATSLD
-12 AGPETAALKA
+12 
-22 APHGIQPA
+22 
-30 GLAKPAALPQKP
+30 
-42 PNQRHPKSD
+42 
-51 AAPFCMTADVEAFMA
+51 
-66 DFDLGKI
+66 KI

-88 TTERILY
+88 TTERILH
-95 YTGVSHRIGEVHDG
+95 YTGVSHKIGEVHDG

-161 LDGAI
+161 LDGAV

-212 TLKEKLDIVALPLQ
+212 SLKEKLDIIALPLQ

-233 SFLGVIDL
+233 KFVGVVDL

-246 IIWEGGELGAKFHDE
+246 IVWEGGDLGAKFHDE
-261 EIPEAMKE
+261 PIPEDLAD
-269 QAAEYRQN
+269 QAQEYRQL
-277 LLDTALSVDN
+277 LLDTAVGVDDK
-287 EAMEEYFDK
+287 AMEEYFEK
-296 GDVSVETLKRCIKA
+296 GDVSVETLKRCIKL
-310 GAISGAF
+310 GTISGAF

-344 PVDVPGIRV
+344 PIDVPGISV
-353 APEEGQDD
+353 AAEEGEEDGEHSD
-361 DPNARRIKADPNA
+361 RRRIKANPDA

-387 YGTLTFVRVY
+387 YGALTFVRVY
-397 AGTLKSS
+397 AGTLKSG
-404 DTVMNTTKGHKE
+404 DTVMNTTKDHRE

-434 VHAGDIAA
+434 VSAGDIAA

-472 VIDISVEPKTKEGV
+472 VIDISVEPKTKEAV

-510 TGQTILSGMGELHLE
+510 SGQTILSGMGELHLE

-531 KREYGVDA
+531 RREYGVDCS
-539 NIGAP
+539 IGAP

-552 SKSHTETYTHKK
+552 TKAHTEIYTHKK

-576 IVFEP
+576 
-581 QERNEG
+581 
-587 VLFENKVVGGTVP
+587 VLFEPNERNAGIVFANKVVGGTVP

-607 EKGIRNQADTGVLA
+607 EKGIRVQSDTGVLA

-629 YTLVDGKYHD
+629 YTLTDGKYHD

-672 VEITTP
+672 VEVTTP
-678 QDHVGDVVGDL
+678 QDHVGDCVGDL

-694 QIQNQESS
+694 MIQSQDSS
-702 GSTVI
+702 GSTI
-707 VRAHVPLKEMFG
+707 LVRAHVPLKEMFG
-719 YISHLRSMTKGRASF
+719 YISDLRSMTKGRASF

-751 IMTKSA
+751 IMAKSA

>member
-1 MCIAPDGGRRL
+1 MSDTAPNPL
-12 AGPETAALKA
+12 AL
-22 APHGIQPA
+22 
-30 GLAKPAALPQKP
+30 
-42 PNQRHPKSD
+42 
-51 AAPFCMTADVEAFMA
+51 
-66 DFDLGKI
+66 I

-88 TTERILY
+88 TTERILH

-114 YMDQERERGI
+114 YMAQERERGI

-131 TCEWKD
+131 TCEWKG

-161 LDGAI
+161 LDGAV

-203 GADFFRAFA
+203 GADFYRAFD
-212 TLKEKLDIVALPLQ
+212 TLKEKLDIIALPLQ

-233 SFLGVIDL
+233 KFIGVVDL

-246 IIWEGGELGAKFHDE
+246 IVWDGEDLGAKFHDE
-261 EIPEAMKE
+261 AIPADMADK
-269 QAAEYRQN
+269 AAEAREL
-277 LLDTALSVDN
+277 LLDTALSVDTV
-287 EAMEEYFDK
+287 AMEEYFDK
-296 GDVSVETLKRCIKA
+296 GDVSVETLKRCIKM
-310 GAISGAF
+310 GTISGAF

-335 DAVLDYLPS
+335 DGVLDYLPS
-344 PVDVPGIRV
+344 PIDVPGIKVAAEEDDAPDRV
-353 APEEGQDD
+353 LRVIPA
-361 DPNARRIKADPNA
+361 NSSA

-397 AGTLKSS
+397 AGTLKSG
-404 DTVMNTTKGHKE
+404 DTVMNTTKDHKE

-453 TLASSDDPVVLERM
+453 TLAAAEDPVILERM
-467 AFPVP
+467 AFPIP
-472 VIDISVEPKTKEGV
+472 VIDISVEPKTKDGV

-510 TGQTILSGMGELHLE
+510 SGQTILSGMGELHLE

-531 KREYGVDA
+531 RREYGVDA

-564 QSGGSGQYAEVK
+564 QTGGSGQYAEVK
-576 IVFEP
+576 ILFEP
-581 QERNEG
+581 QERNAG

-607 EKGIRNQADTGVLA
+607 EKGIRNQAETGVLA

-629 YTLVDGKYHD
+629 YSLVDGKYHD

-651 KACFREGM
+651 KACFRDGM
-659 KKAGPIIL
+659 KRAAPIIL
-667 EPIMD
+667 EPIME
-672 VEITTP
+672 VEVTTP

-694 QIQNQESS
+694 TIQSQESS

-719 YISHLRSMTKGRASF
+719 YINQLRGMTKGRASF

-751 IMTKSA
+751 IMAKSA

>member
-1 MCIAPDGGRRL
+1 MSGTNL
-12 AGPETAALKA
+12 
-22 APHGIQPA
+22 
-30 GLAKPAALPQKP
+30 
-42 PNQRHPKSD
+42 
-51 AAPFCMTADVEAFMA
+51 
-66 DFDLGKI
+66 DLI

-88 TTERILY
+88 TTERILH

-131 TCEWKD
+131 TCEWKG

-203 GADFFRAFA
+203 GADFFRAFN
-212 TLKEKLDIVALPLQ
+212 TLKEKLDIIALPLQ

-233 SFLGVIDL
+233 SFAGVVDL

-246 IIWEGGELGAKFHDE
+246 IIWEGGDLGAKFHDE
-261 EIPEAMKE
+261 EIPANLLE
-269 QAAEYRQN
+269 QAKEYRQL
-277 LLDTALSVDN
+277 LLDTALSVDDA
-287 EAMEEYFDK
+287 AMEEYFENDN
-296 GDVSVETLKRCIKA
+296 DVSVETLKRCIKI
-310 GAISGAF
+310 GTISGAF

-344 PVDVPGIRV
+344 PVDVPGIKV
-353 APEEGQDD
+353 AAEEGQEDTTD
-361 DPNARRIKADPNA
+361 LRRIKADPSA

-397 AGTLKSS
+397 AGTLKSG
-404 DTVMNTTKGHKE
+404 DTVMNTTKDHKE

-453 TLASSDDPVVLERM
+453 TLAAAEDPVILERM

-531 KREYGVDA
+531 RREYGVDA

-552 SKSHTETYTHKK
+552 SKPYTETYTHKK
-564 QSGGSGQYAEVK
+564 QSGGSGQYAEIKV
-576 IVFEP
+576 VFEP
-581 QERNEG
+581 LERNEG
-587 VLFENKVVGGTVP
+587 IVFENKVVGGSVP
-600 KEYIPAV
+600 REYIPAV
-607 EKGIRNQADTGVLA
+607 EKGIRVQADTGVLA

-672 VEITTP
+672 VECTTP

-694 QIQNQESS
+694 MIQNQESS

-719 YISHLRSMTKGRASF
+719 YISQLRSMTKGRASF

-751 IMTKSA
+751 IMAKSA

>member
-1 MCIAPDGGRRL
+1 
-12 AGPETAALKA
+12 
-22 APHGIQPA
+22 
-30 GLAKPAALPQKP
+30 
-42 PNQRHPKSD
+42 
-51 AAPFCMTADVEAFMA
+51 MA
-66 DFDLGKI
+66 TLDKI

-95 YTGVSHRIGEVHDG
+95 YTGMSHRIGEVHDG

-161 LDGAI
+161 LDGAV

-179 ETNWRLADRYNV
+179 ETNWRLADRYKV

-203 GADFFRAFA
+203 GADFYRAFD

-226 LPIGIED
+226 LPIGVED
-233 SFLGVIDL
+233 QFIGVVDL

-246 IIWEGGELGAKFHDE
+246 IVWEGGELGAKFHDE
-261 EIPEAMKE
+261 EIPADLLERAKEA
-269 QAAEYRQN
+269 RQV
-277 LLDTALSVDN
+277 LLDTALSVDD
-287 EAMEEYFDK
+287 AGMEEYFEN
-296 GDVSVETLKRCIKA
+296 GDVSVATLKRALKT
-310 GAISGAF
+310 GTISGAF

-344 PVDVPGIRV
+344 PIDVPGI
-353 APEEGQDD
+353 AIAGEEGEDETLAH
-361 DPNARRIKADPNA
+361 NRRRIPADPSA

-397 AGTLKSS
+397 AGTLKSG
-404 DTVMNTTKGHKE
+404 DTVLNTTKEGKE
-416 RIGRMFQM
+416 RVGRMFQM

-434 VHAGDIAA
+434 VIAGDIAA

-453 TLASSDDPVVLERM
+453 TLASADDPVVLERM

-472 VIDISVEPKTKEGV
+472 VIDISVEPKTKEAV
-486 EKMTLGL
+486 EKMTIGL

-504 LKTDQE
+504 LRTDQE
-510 TGQTILSGMGELHLE
+510 SGQTILSGMGELHLE
-525 IIIDRL
+525 IIVDRL
-531 KREYGVDA
+531 RREYGVDC

-552 SKSHTETYTHKK
+552 SKTHIETYTHKK

-576 IVFEP
+576 VQFEP
-581 QERNEG
+581 QERNAG
-587 VLFENKVVGGTVP
+587 VVFENKTVGGSVP

-607 EKGIRNQADTGVLA
+607 EKGIRVQSETGVLA

-659 KKAGPIIL
+659 KKASPIIL

-672 VEITTP
+672 VEVTTP

-694 QIQNQESS
+694 MIQNQESA
-702 GSTVI
+702 GSTVT
-707 VRAHVPLKEMFG
+707 VRAGVPLKEMFG
-719 YISHLRSMTKGRASF
+719 YISDLRSMTKGRASF

-744 PRNIADE
+744 PRNIAEE
-751 IMTKSA
+751 IMAKSA

>member
-1 MCIAPDGGRRL
+1 MSETEPNAL
-12 AGPETAALKA
+12 A
-22 APHGIQPA
+22 
-30 GLAKPAALPQKP
+30 
-42 PNQRHPKSD
+42 R
-51 AAPFCMTADVEAFMA
+51 
-66 DFDLGKI
+66 I

-161 LDGAI
+161 LDGAV

-191 PRIIFI
+191 PRLIFI

-203 GADFFRAFA
+203 GADFYRAFD
-212 TLKEKLDIVALPLQ
+212 TLKEKLDIIALPLQ

-233 SFLGVIDL
+233 QFLGVVDL

-246 IIWEGGELGAKFHDE
+246 IVWEGGELGAKFHDE
-261 EIPEAMKE
+261 EIPADMMEKAKEA
-269 QAAEYRQN
+269 RQL
-277 LLDTALSVDN
+277 LLDTALAVDD
-287 EAMEEYFDK
+287 AGMEEYFDK
-296 GDVSVETLKRCIKA
+296 GDVSVATLKRAIKT
-310 GAISGAF
+310 GTISGAF

-335 DAVLDYLPS
+335 DGVLDYLPS
-344 PVDVPGIRV
+344 PIDVAGIKV
-353 APEEGQDD
+353 AAEEGEDETTE
-361 DPNARRIKADPNA
+361 RRIIKADPKA
-374 PFAGLAFKIINDK
+374 PFSGLAFKIINDK

-397 AGTLKSS
+397 SGTLKSG
-404 DTVMNTTKGHKE
+404 DTLLNTTKDHKE

-434 VHAGDIAA
+434 VTAGDIAA

-453 TLASSDDPVVLERM
+453 TLASADDPVVLERM
-467 AFPVP
+467 SFPVP
-472 VIDISVEPKTKEGV
+472 VIDISVEPKTKDGV

-510 TGQTILSGMGELHLE
+510 SGQTILSGMGELHLE

-531 KREYGVDA
+531 RREYGVDA

-552 SKSHTETYTHKK
+552 SKPHTEIYTHKK

-576 IVFEP
+576 VTFEPLERNAGIVFS
-581 QERNEG
+581 NS
-587 VLFENKVVGGTVP
+587 VVGGSVP

-607 EKGIRNQADTGVLA
+607 EKGIKNQAETGVLA

-629 YTLVDGKYHD
+629 YSLVDGKYHD

-672 VEITTP
+672 VEVTTP

-694 QIQNQESS
+694 TIQSQDSA

-707 VRAHVPLKEMFG
+707 VRGHVPLKEMFG
-719 YISHLRSMTKGRASF
+719 YISQLRGMTKGRASF

-744 PRNIADE
+744 PRNVADE
-751 IMTKSA
+751 IMKKSA

>member
-1 MCIAPDGGRRL
+1 MPRTPL
-12 AGPETAALKA
+12 E
-22 APHGIQPA
+22 
-30 GLAKPAALPQKP
+30 
-42 PNQRHPKSD
+42 
-51 AAPFCMTADVEAFMA
+51 
-66 DFDLGKI
+66 KI

-114 YMDQERERGI
+114 YMEQERERGI

-137 HRINIIDTPGH
+137 TRINIIDTPGH

-161 LDGAI
+161 LDGAV

-203 GADFFRAFA
+203 GADFYRAFS

-233 SFLGVIDL
+233 KFLGVVDL

-261 EIPEAMKE
+261 PIPADLAE

-277 LLDTALSVDN
+277 LLDTALSVD
-287 EAMEEYFDK
+287 EKAMEEYFDK
-296 GDVSVETLKRCIKA
+296 GDVSVETLKACIKK
-310 GAISGAF
+310 GTITGEF

-335 DAVLDYLPS
+335 DAVIDYLPS
-344 PVDVPGIRV
+344 PVDVPGIAV
-353 APEEGQDD
+353 ALDEDQDEAD
-361 DPNARRIKADPNA
+361 HPDRRRIKADPKA

-397 AGTLKSS
+397 AGTLKSG
-404 DTVMNTTKGHKE
+404 DMVMNTTKGHRE

-434 VHAGDIAA
+434 VEAGDIAA
-442 FVGLKDTGTGD
+442 FVGLKDTATGD
-453 TLASSDDPVVLERM
+453 TLASNDDPVVLERM

-472 VIDISVEPKTKEGV
+472 VIDISVEPRTKEAV

-504 LKTDQE
+504 LRTDQE

-531 KREYGVDA
+531 RREYGVDC

-552 SKSHTETYTHKK
+552 SKPYTETYTHKK

-576 IVFEP
+576 IIFEP
-581 QERNEG
+581 QERNAG
-587 VLFENKVVGGTVP
+587 VVFENKVVGGSVP

-607 EKGIRNQADTGVLA
+607 EKGIKVQADTGVLA

-659 KKAGPIIL
+659 KHAGPIIL

-672 VEITTP
+672 VEVTTP

-707 VRAHVPLKEMFG
+707 VRALVPLKEMFG

-751 IMTKSA
+751 IMAKSA

>member
-1 MCIAPDGGRRL
+1 MSVISEL
-12 AGPETAALKA
+12 
-22 APHGIQPA
+22 
-30 GLAKPAALPQKP
+30 
-42 PNQRHPKSD
+42 S
-51 AAPFCMTADVEAFMA
+51 
-66 DFDLGKI
+66 KI

-95 YTGVSHRIGEVHDG
+95 YTGVSHRIGEVHEG

-161 LDGAI
+161 LDGAV

-179 ETNWRLADRYNV
+179 ETNWRLADRYRV

-203 GADFFRAFA
+203 GADFYRAFD

-226 LPIGIED
+226 LPIGIEEN
-233 SFLGVIDL
+233 FIGVVDL

-246 IIWEGGELGAKFHDE
+246 IVWEGGELGAKFGYQD
-261 EIPEAMKE
+261 IPADLKE
-269 QAAEYRQN
+269 RAAEARQL
-277 LLDTALSVDN
+277 LLDTALATDN
-287 EAMEEYFDK
+287 AAMEEYFDK
-296 GDVSVETLKRCIKA
+296 GDVSVATLKRAIKK
-310 GAISGAF
+310 GAISGEF

-335 DAVLDYLPS
+335 DAVLDYLPA
-344 PVDVPGIRV
+344 PDDVEGIRV
-353 APEEGQDD
+353 AAEEGHEDE
-361 DPNARRIKADPNA
+361 DPTLRRLIKIDPKG

-397 AGTLKSS
+397 SGTLKSG
-404 DTVMNTTKGHKE
+404 DMVMNTTKDHKE

-434 VHAGDIAA
+434 VTAGDIAA

-453 TLASSDDPVVLERM
+453 TLAAAEDQVILERM

-472 VIDISVEPKTKEGV
+472 VIDISVEPRTKDAV
-486 EKMTLGL
+486 EKMTLAL

-531 KREYGVDA
+531 RREYGVDA

-581 QERNEG
+581 LERNAG
-587 VLFENKVVGGTVP
+587 IVFENKVVGGTVP

-607 EKGIRNQADTGVLA
+607 EKGIRMQSSTGVLA
-621 GFPTVDFK
+621 GFQTVDFK
-629 YTLVDGKYHD
+629 YTLTDGKYHD

-659 KKAGPIIL
+659 KKASPVIL

-672 VEITTP
+672 VEVTTP

-694 QIQNQESS
+694 MIQNQESS
-702 GSTVI
+702 GSTI
-707 VRAHVPLKEMFG
+707 LVRAQVPLKEMFG

-751 IMTKSA
+751 IMSKSA

>member
-1 MCIAPDGGRRL
+1 MPAT
-12 AGPETAALKA
+12 ET
-22 APHGIQPA
+22 
-30 GLAKPAALPQKP
+30 GLA
-42 PNQRHPKSD
+42 R
-51 AAPFCMTADVEAFMA
+51 
-66 DFDLGKI
+66 I

-95 YTGVSHRIGEVHDG
+95 YTGASYKSGDVHAG

-114 YMDQERERGI
+114 YMEQERERGI

-131 TCEWKD
+131 TCAWKD

-191 PRIIFI
+191 PRIVFI

-203 GADFFRAFA
+203 GADFYRSVA
-212 TLKEKLDIVALPLQ
+212 TLKEKLDIVALALQ

-233 SFLGVIDL
+233 KFVGVVDL
-241 VEMKA
+241 VRMKA
-246 IIWEGGELGAKFHDE
+246 VVWEGVELGAKFHDE
-261 EIPEAMKE
+261 DIPAELAE
-269 QAAEYRQN
+269 RAREYRQT
-277 LLDTALSVDN
+277 LLDTALSVDDA
-287 EAMEEYFDK
+287 AMEEYFAH
-296 GDVSVETLKRCIKA
+296 GDVSEATLKRCIKA
-310 GAISGAF
+310 GTISGAF

-335 DAVLDYLPS
+335 DAVIDYLPS
-344 PVDVPGIRV
+344 PLDVPGISV
-353 APEEGQDD
+353 AAGEGEEDGEHS
-361 DPNARRIKADPNA
+361 NRRRIKADPAA

-397 AGTLKSS
+397 AGTLHSGEM
-404 DTVMNTTKGHKE
+404 VLNTTRHHRE

-424 HADKRAEIKE
+424 HADKRQEIKE
-434 VHAGDIAA
+434 VEAGDIVA
-442 FVGLKDTGTGD
+442 FVGMKDTATGD
-453 TLASSDDPVVLERM
+453 TLASPQDPVVLERM

-472 VIDISVEPKTKEGV
+472 VIDISVEPKTKDSID
-486 EKMTLGL
+486 KMSLGL

-504 LKTDQE
+504 LRTDPE
-510 TGQTILSGMGELHLE
+510 SGQTILSGMGELHLE

-531 KREYGVDA
+531 RREYGVEA
-539 NIGAP
+539 HIGAP

-552 SKSHTETYTHKK
+552 TRAHAETYTHRK
-564 QSGGSGQYAEVK
+564 QTGGAGQYAEVK
-576 IVFEP
+576 ISFEPLPRNGGVVFE
-581 QERNEG
+581 NA
-587 VLFENKVVGGTVP
+587 VVGGAVP

-607 EKGIRNQADTGVLA
+607 EKGIRAQADTGVLA

-629 YTLVDGKYHD
+629 YTLLDGKYHD

-651 KACFREGM
+651 KSCFRDGM
-659 KKAGPIIL
+659 RKAGPILL
-667 EPIMD
+667 EPMMD
-672 VEITTP
+672 VEVTTP

-694 QIQNQESS
+694 MIQNQESS

-719 YISHLRSMTKGRASF
+719 YISDLRSMTKGRASF
-734 TMQFHHYDPV
+734 TMQFHHYEPV

-751 IMTKSA
+751 IMAKSA

>member
-1 MCIAPDGGRRL
+1 MTSTSPL
-12 AGPETAALKA
+12 
-22 APHGIQPA
+22 
-30 GLAKPAALPQKP
+30 GL
-42 PNQRHPKSD
+42 
-51 AAPFCMTADVEAFMA
+51 
-66 DFDLGKI
+66 I

-95 YTGVSHRIGEVHDG
+95 YTGVSHKIGEVHDG

-131 TCEWKD
+131 TCEWKG

-161 LDGAI
+161 LDGAV

-191 PRIIFI
+191 PRVIFI

-203 GADFFRAFA
+203 GADFYRAFD

-226 LPIGIED
+226 LPIGIEEN
-233 SFLGVIDL
+233 FIGVVDL

-246 IIWEGGELGAKFHDE
+246 IIWEGGELGAKFHDAP
-261 EIPEAMKE
+261 IPDDLADK
-269 QAAEYRQN
+269 AAEYREL
-277 LLDTALSVDN
+277 LLDTALSVDTV
-287 EAMEEYFDK
+287 AMEEYFDK
-296 GDVSVETLKRCIKA
+296 GEVSVETLKRCIKM

-335 DAVLDYLPS
+335 DAVLDYLPA
-344 PVDVPGIRV
+344 PDDVEGIRV
-353 APEEGQDD
+353 AGDEGEEDTPE
-361 DPNARRIKADPNA
+361 NIAARRVIRIDPAA

-397 AGTLKSS
+397 SGTLKSG
-404 DTVMNTTKGHKE
+404 DTVMNTTKDHRE

-424 HADKRAEIKE
+424 HADKRVEIKE
-434 VHAGDIAA
+434 VQAGDIAA

-486 EKMTLGL
+486 EKMTIGL
-493 QKLAGEDPSLR
+493 QKLASEDPSLR

-531 KREYGVDA
+531 RREYGVDA

-552 SKSHTETYTHKK
+552 SREHTETYTHKK
-564 QSGGSGQYAEVK
+564 QSGGSGQFAEVK
-576 IVFEP
+576 VIFTP

-587 VLFENKVVGGTVP
+587 ILFENKVVGGTVP
-600 KEYIPAV
+600 REYIPAV
-607 EKGIRNQADTGVLA
+607 EKGIRVQADTGVLA

-672 VEITTP
+672 VEVTTP
-678 QDHVGDVVGDL
+678 NDHVGDVVGDI

-694 QIQNQESS
+694 MIQNQESS

-744 PRNIADE
+744 PRNVADE
-751 IMTKSA
+751 IMAKSA

>member
-1 MCIAPDGGRRL
+1 MSDTVPNPLARL
-12 AGPETAALKA
+12 
-22 APHGIQPA
+22 
-30 GLAKPAALPQKP
+30 
-42 PNQRHPKSD
+42 
-51 AAPFCMTADVEAFMA
+51 
-66 DFDLGKI
+66 

-114 YMDQERERGI
+114 YMEQERERGI

-161 LDGAI
+161 LDGAV

-203 GADFFRAFA
+203 GADFYRAFD
-212 TLKEKLDIVALPLQ
+212 TLKEKLDIIALPLQ

-233 SFLGVIDL
+233 QFIGVVDL

-246 IIWEGGELGAKFHDE
+246 IVWEGGELGAKFHDE
-261 EIPEAMKE
+261 EIPADMAEK
-269 QAAEYRQN
+269 AAEARVL
-277 LLDTALSVDN
+277 LLDTALSVDTV
-287 EAMEEYFDK
+287 AMEEYFDK
-296 GDVSVETLKRCIKA
+296 GDVSVETLKRCIKL
-310 GAISGAF
+310 GTISGAF

-335 DAVLDYLPS
+335 DGVLDYLPS
-344 PVDVPGIRV
+344 PIDVPGIKVAAEEDDAPDKVMRV
-353 APEEGQDD
+353 IPA
-361 DPNARRIKADPNA
+361 NSSA
-374 PFAGLAFKIINDK
+374 PFAGLAFKIINNK

-397 AGTLKSS
+397 AGTLKSG
-404 DTVMNTTKGHKE
+404 DTVMNTTKDHKE

-453 TLASSDDPVVLERM
+453 TLASADDPVILERM
-467 AFPVP
+467 SFPIP
-472 VIDISVEPKTKEGV
+472 VIDISVEPKTKDGV

-510 TGQTILSGMGELHLE
+510 SGQTILSGMGELHLE

-531 KREYGVDA
+531 RREYGVEA

-564 QSGGSGQYAEVK
+564 QTGGSGQYAEVK
-576 IVFEP
+576 ILFEP
-581 QERNEG
+581 QERNAG

-629 YTLVDGKYHD
+629 YSLVDGKYHD

-659 KKAGPIIL
+659 KRAAPIIL
-667 EPIMD
+667 EPIME
-672 VEITTP
+672 VEVTTP

-694 QIQNQESS
+694 TIQSQESS

-707 VRAHVPLKEMFG
+707 VRGHVPLKEMFG
-719 YISHLRSMTKGRASF
+719 YINQLRGMTKGRASF

-751 IMTKSA
+751 IMAKSA

>member
-1 MCIAPDGGRRL
+1 MSANPL
-12 AGPETAALKA
+12 AL
-22 APHGIQPA
+22 
-30 GLAKPAALPQKP
+30 
-42 PNQRHPKSD
+42 
-51 AAPFCMTADVEAFMA
+51 
-66 DFDLGKI
+66 I

-95 YTGVSHRIGEVHDG
+95 YTGMSHRIGEVHDG

-124 TITSAAV
+124 TITAAAISCRWNK
-131 TCEWKD
+131 TDLPKAKENLTSF
-137 HRINIIDTPGH
+137 NIIDTPGH

-161 LDGAI
+161 LDGAV

-203 GADFFRAFA
+203 GADFYRAFD
-212 TLKEKLDIVALPLQ
+212 TLKEKLDIIALPLQ
-226 LPIGIED
+226 LPIGEED
-233 SFLGVIDL
+233 KFIGIIDL
-241 VEMKA
+241 IEMKA
-246 IIWEGGELGAKFHDE
+246 IVWEGGELGAKFHDE
-261 EIPEAMKE
+261 PIPAELADK
-269 QAAEYRQN
+269 AAEYRQL
-277 LLDTALSVDN
+277 LLDTALSVDD
-287 EAMEEYFDK
+287 AGMEEYFEK
-296 GDVSVETLKRCIKA
+296 GDVEVATLKRAIKT
-310 GAISGAF
+310 GTISGAF

-344 PVDVPGIRV
+344 PIDVPGIAV
-353 APEEGQDD
+353 AAEEGQDEQD
-361 DPNARRIKADPNA
+361 LTGRRRIKADPTA
-374 PFAGLAFKIINDK
+374 PFSGLAFKIINDK
-387 YGTLTFVRVY
+387 YGALTFVRVY
-397 AGTLKSS
+397 SGTLKSG
-404 DTVMNTTKGHKE
+404 DTVLNTTREGKE
-416 RIGRMFQM
+416 RVGRMFQM

-453 TLASSDDPVVLERM
+453 TLASADDPVVLERM

-472 VIDISVEPKTKEGV
+472 VIDISVEPKTKDSV

-510 TGQTILSGMGELHLE
+510 SGQTILSGMGELHLE

-531 KREYGVDA
+531 RREYGVEA

-552 SKSHTETYTHKK
+552 SKPHTEVYTHKK

-576 IVFEP
+576 IIFEP
-581 QERNEG
+581 LDRNGG
-587 VLFENKVVGGTVP
+587 VVFENKVVGGSVP

-607 EKGIRNQADTGVLA
+607 EKGIRMQCETGVLA
-621 GFPTVDFK
+621 GFQTVDFK

-651 KACFREGM
+651 KACFRDGM
-659 KKAGPIIL
+659 KKASPIIL

-672 VEITTP
+672 VEVTTP
-678 QDHVGDVVGDL
+678 NDHVGDVVGDL

-694 QIQNQESS
+694 QIQTQETA
-702 GSTVI
+702 GSTI
-707 VRAHVPLKEMFG
+707 MVRAHVPLKEMFG
-719 YISHLRSMTKGRASF
+719 YISDLRSMTKGRASF

-751 IMTKSA
+751 IMAKSA

>member
-1 MCIAPDGGRRL
+1 MS
-12 AGPETAALKA
+12 ETPL
-22 APHGIQPA
+22 
-30 GLAKPAALPQKP
+30 
-42 PNQRHPKSD
+42 D
-51 AAPFCMTADVEAFMA
+51 
-66 DFDLGKI
+66 KI

-114 YMDQERERGI
+114 YMEQERERGI

-131 TCEWKD
+131 TCEWKG

-161 LDGAI
+161 LDGAV

-191 PRIIFI
+191 PRLIFI

-203 GADFFRAFA
+203 GADFYRAFD

-226 LPIGIED
+226 LPIGVED
-233 SFLGVIDL
+233 QFSGVVDL

-246 IIWEGGELGAKFHDE
+246 IIWEGGELGAKYHDAP
-261 EIPEAMKE
+261 IPDDLLEKAR
-269 QAAEYRQN
+269 EYRQL
-277 LLDTALSVDN
+277 LLDTALSVDDA
-287 EAMEEYFDK
+287 AMEEYFEA
-296 GDVSVETLKRCIKA
+296 GDVATATLKRCIKA
-310 GAISGAF
+310 ATISGAF

-344 PVDVPGIRV
+344 PIDVPGIKI
-353 APEEGQDD
+353 AAEEGEDEH
-361 DPNARRIKADPNA
+361 AERRRIKADPKA

-397 AGTLKSS
+397 AGTLRSG
-404 DTVMNTTKGHKE
+404 DMVQNTTRGHRE

-434 VHAGDIAA
+434 VSAGDIAA
-442 FVGLKDTGTGD
+442 FVGLKDTMTGD
-453 TLASSDDPVVLERM
+453 TLAAAEDPVVLERM

-472 VIDISVEPKTKEGV
+472 VIDISVEPRTKESV
-486 EKMTLGL
+486 EKMTIGL

-504 LKTDQE
+504 LRTDQE
-510 TGQTILSGMGELHLE
+510 SGQTILSGMGELHLE

-531 KREYGVDA
+531 KRDYGVEA

-552 SKSHTETYTHKK
+552 SRAVTETYTHKK
-564 QSGGSGQYAEVK
+564 QTGGSGQYAEVK

-581 QERNEG
+581 LERNGG
-587 VLFENKVVGGTVP
+587 VVFENKVVGGSVP
-600 KEYIPAV
+600 REYIPAV
-607 EKGIRNQADTGVLA
+607 EKGIRVQADTGVLA

-629 YTLVDGKYHD
+629 YTLIDGKYHD

-672 VEITTP
+672 VEVTTP

-694 QIQNQESS
+694 MIQNQESS
-702 GSTVI
+702 GSTII

-719 YISHLRSMTKGRASF
+719 YISDLRSMTKGRASF

>member
-1 MCIAPDGGRRL
+1 MPGTSEL
-12 AGPETAALKA
+12 ST
-22 APHGIQPA
+22 
-30 GLAKPAALPQKP
+30 
-42 PNQRHPKSD
+42 
-51 AAPFCMTADVEAFMA
+51 
-66 DFDLGKI
+66 I

-88 TTERILY
+88 TTERILF
-95 YTGVSHRIGEVHDG
+95 YTGVSHKIGEVHDG

-161 LDGAI
+161 LDGAV

-203 GADFFRAFA
+203 GADFYRAFD

-226 LPIGIED
+226 LPIGVED
-233 SFLGVIDL
+233 GFLGVVDL

-261 EIPEAMKE
+261 AIPADLAER
-269 QAAEYRQN
+269 AAEARQT
-277 LLDTALSVDN
+277 LLDTALAVDD
-287 EAMEEYFDK
+287 AGMEEYFDK
-296 GDVSVETLKRCIKA
+296 GDVSVATLKRAIKA
-310 GAISGAF
+310 GTISGAF

-335 DAVLDYLPS
+335 DAVLDYLPA
-344 PVDVPGIRV
+344 PDDVEGIRV
-353 APEEGQDD
+353 APPEDQEVDENTLQVVPV
-361 DPNARRIKADPNA
+361 DPNGK
-374 PFAGLAFKIINDK
+374 FAGLAFKIINDK

-397 AGTLKSS
+397 RGVLRSG
-404 DTVMNTTKGHKE
+404 DQVQNTTKGHKE

-424 HADKRAEIKE
+424 HADKRQEIKE

-442 FVGLKDTGTGD
+442 FVGLKDTQTGD
-453 TLASSDDPVVLERM
+453 TLADAADPVVLERM

-472 VIDISVEPKTKEGV
+472 VIDISVEPKTKDSV
-486 EKMTLGL
+486 EKMTLAL

-525 IIIDRL
+525 IIVDRL
-531 KREYGVDA
+531 RREYGVEA

-552 SKSHTETYTHKK
+552 TKAHTETYTHKK

-576 IVFEP
+576 VVFAP
-581 QERNEG
+581 VERNEG
-587 VLFENKVVGGTVP
+587 ISFENKVVGGSVP

-607 EKGIRNQADTGVLA
+607 EKGIRIQAETGVLA

-629 YTLVDGKYHD
+629 YSLIDGKYHD
-639 VDSSALAFEIAA
+639 VDSSALAFEIAS

-659 KKAGPIIL
+659 KKAGPVIL

-672 VEITTP
+672 VECTTP

-694 QIQNQESS
+694 MIQSQESS
-702 GSTVI
+702 GSTVM

-719 YISHLRSMTKGRASF
+719 YISDLRSMTKGRASF

>member
-1 MCIAPDGGRRL
+1 
-12 AGPETAALKA
+12 
-22 APHGIQPA
+22 
-30 GLAKPAALPQKP
+30 
-42 PNQRHPKSD
+42 
-51 AAPFCMTADVEAFMA
+51 MA
-66 DFDLGKI
+66 RTPLDRI

-95 YTGVSHRIGEVHDG
+95 YTGKSHRIGEVHDG

-114 YMDQERERGI
+114 YMEQERERGI

-131 TCEWKD
+131 TAVWND
-137 HRINIIDTPGH
+137 VRINVIDTPGH

-203 GADFFRAFA
+203 GADFYRAAA
-212 TLKEKLDIVALPLQ
+212 TLTEKLGINWIALQ

-233 SFLGVIDL
+233 TLKGIVDL
-241 VEMKA
+241 VTMKA
-246 IIWEGGELGAKFHDE
+246 LIWEGDDLGAQYHEE
-261 EIPEAMKE
+261 EIPDDLKE
-269 QAAEYRQN
+269 KAAEYRQI
-277 LLDTALSVDN
+277 LLDNALSVDN
-287 EAMEEYFDK
+287 AAMEEYFDK
-296 GDVSVETLKRCIKA
+296 GDVSVETLKRCIKR
-310 GAISGAF
+310 GTIDGSF
-317 RPVLCGTAFKNKG
+317 RPVFCGSAFKNKG

-335 DAVLDYLPS
+335 DGVVDYLPS
-344 PVDVPGIRV
+344 PIDIPGIRV
-353 APEEGQDD
+353 ALEEGEEEGQNPD
-361 DPNARRIKADPNA
+361 RRVIPANEDS

-387 YGTLTFVRVY
+387 YGNLTFVRVY
-397 AGTLKSS
+397 AGVLKTG
-404 DTVMNTTKGHKE
+404 DMVMNTTKGHKE
-416 RIGRMFQM
+416 RVGRMFQM
-424 HADKRAEIKE
+424 HADKREEIKE
-434 VHAGDIAA
+434 VSAGDIAA

-453 TLASSDDPVVLERM
+453 TLADQSDPVVLERM

-539 NIGAP
+539 HIGAP

-552 SKSHTETYTHKK
+552 TKSHTEIYTHKK
-564 QSGGSGQYAEVK
+564 QTGGSGQYAEVK
-576 IVFEP
+576 ITFEP
-581 QERNEG
+581 KDRTTGIEFVNATT
-587 VLFENKVVGGTVP
+587 GGSVP
-600 KEYIPAV
+600 REYIPAV
-607 EKGIRNQADTGVLA
+607 EKGIKVQADTGVLA

-629 YTLVDGKYHD
+629 YSLVDGKYHD

-659 KKAGPIIL
+659 KKAGPVIL

-672 VEITTP
+672 VEVTTP

-694 QIQNQESS
+694 VIQNQEMAGTS
-702 GSTVI
+702 VL

-719 YISHLRSMTKGRASF
+719 YISNLRGMTKGRASF
-734 TMQFHHYDPV
+734 SMQFHHYDPV
-744 PRNIADE
+744 PRNVADE
-751 IMTKSA
+751 IMKASA